1 MLFSSYIFIFIFLPV
16 TIISYFI
23 IGRFSKTFLY
33 QKFLLVISSIVFYAY
48 FSIKYLCVLLFS
60 LILNYLFSYLIYK
73 YKKKYIFS
81 IVVVFNI
88 LVLCFFKYNDFFISS
103 LNYFFRANI
112 IVTFI
117 LPLGISFYVFQ
128 QVQYLLE
135 LYRQNDTPKSLLD
148 YSLFVLFF
156 PQLLQGPILINKD
169 FFPQLSENSKKANFD
184 SIAAGV
190 FLFSI
195 GLFKKTVVADTLA
208 IFVDNGFG
216 ITNPSFCLSWIISFC
231 YTFQLYFDFSG
242 YSDMAVGIAK
252 MMNFELPY
260 NFDSPYKSVSV
271 TMFWRKWHITLGST
285 LRNLIYIPL
294 GGNRKGYI
302 RTLINLFVTFLVSG
316 FWHGDDLTFIVWGVG
331 YGVLI
336 VFEKIFMKALERI
349 PYLIRII
356 LTFLIVNLLWVL
368 FRADTFN
375 VALDIYRGMLGFN
388 NFSIHLAD
396 FSKLAFDSIVSFPSI
411 LDFLYISFILL
422 ACFIVVFT
430 SQNSNVMFETFK
442 PCTRSLCFSI
452 ILFSISIL
460 TLSRGGVFL
469 YFNF

>member
-1 MLFSSYIFIFIFLPV
+1 MLFSSYIFIFLFLPL
-16 TIISYFI
+16 TLISYFL

-33 QKFLLVISSIVFYAY
+33 QKILLVISSIIFYAY
-48 FSIKYLCVLLFS
+48 FSIKYLSVLLFS
-60 LILNYLFSYLIYK
+60 LFFNYFLSYLITK
-73 YKKKYIFS
+73 YRRRYIFLIS
-81 IVVVFNI
+81 VFFNI
-88 LVLCFFKYNDFFISS
+88 LTLCFFKYNDFFISS
-103 LNYFFRANI
+103 LNYIFRTKV
-112 IVTFI
+112 IVSFI

-128 QVQYLLE
+128 QLQYLLE
-135 LYRQNDTPKSLLD
+135 IYRQNDSPKSLLD

-169 FFPQLSENSKKANFD
+169 FFPQLSDKSKKVNFD
-184 SIAAGV
+184 SIAAGLY
-190 FLFSI
+190 LFSI
-195 GLFKKTVVADTLA
+195 GLFKKAVVADTLS
-208 IFVDNGFG
+208 IFVNNGFG
-216 ITNPSFCLSWIISFC
+216 ITNPSFGLSWIISFC

-294 GGNRKGYI
+294 GGNRKGNI
-302 RTLINLFVTFLVSG
+302 RTLLNLFVTFLVSG

-331 YGVLI
+331 YGVLMVI
-336 VFEKIFMKALERI
+336 EKVFMKSLERI
-349 PYLIRII
+349 PNLIRII
-356 LTFLIVNLLWVL
+356 LTFIIVNLLWVL
-368 FRADTFN
+368 FRADSFN
-375 VALDIYRGMLGFN
+375 SALNIYRGMMGFN
-388 NFSIHLAD
+388 SFSIHLSD
-396 FSKLAFDSIVSFPSI
+396 FSKLTFDSIISFPSI
-411 LDFLYISFILL
+411 LDFVYVSSILL
-422 ACFIVVFT
+422 ACFIVVFNHK
-430 SQNSNVMFETFK
+430 NSNSMFESFK
-442 PCTRSLCFSI
+442 PYPKSLCFAI